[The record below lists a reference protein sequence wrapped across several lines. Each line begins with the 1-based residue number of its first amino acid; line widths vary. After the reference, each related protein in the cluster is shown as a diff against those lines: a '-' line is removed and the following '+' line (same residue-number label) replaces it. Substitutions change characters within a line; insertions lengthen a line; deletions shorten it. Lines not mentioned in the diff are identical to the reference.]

1 MSIARPL
8 PTPMLLLGALLL
20 AACGGDGSD
29 SAGEAGTTEPT
40 SDSTPDTLPDTD
52 TGTEAPTDSATDT
65 GTLDTGTI
73 DTGTTPTGPTL
84 DPDVATY
91 VPAGWPP
98 PQPARVIFLGDSI
111 TDGAGVTDQNTAYPK
126 LLVDNDDASWPDHAE
141 ADLEA
146 RWPGIE
152 VIDVA
157 RGGATTE
164 TVLQSQLPA
173 IEAALGGPVSGPT
186 LVVGTIGGNDITNVL
201 FSFGNLSN
209 EAPGIIERV
218 DEIAEWFDNDAL
230 FPDGAYVYMTNVY
243 EPTDAEGRA
252 SECFFGLDLSNVQPT
267 FDLIND
273 GTLALAQANE
283 WSWVDLRGH
292 FLGHGYNHDDPTIAA
307 YHPEDPTLW
316 LARDCIHP
324 NARGHHEVRRLFL
337 AAIDNQPLL
346 LDDNEAP

>member
-111 TDGAGVTDQNTAYPK
+111 TDGVGVANQDLAYPS
-126 LLVDNDDASWPDHAE
+126 LLVSNDDATWPDHLDG
-141 ADLEA
+141 DLSS

-157 RGGATTE
+157 RSGATTE
-164 TVLQSQLPA
+164 TVLAGQLPA
-173 IEAALGGPVSGPT
+173 IEAALGGPPVGPT
-186 LVVGTIGGNDITNVL
+186 LVVGTVGGNDVSGTI
-201 FSFGNLSN
+201 FGFGNLEE
-209 EAPGIIERV
+209 EAPKIVDRV
-218 DEIAEWFDNDAL
+218 DDIAAWFADPAR
-230 FPDGAYVYMTNVY
+230 FPDGAYVYLTNVY
-243 EPTDAEGRA
+243 EPTDAEGQA
-252 SECFFGLDLSNVQPT
+252 DECFFGLNLSNIQPT
-267 FDLIND
+267 FEAINAD
-273 GTLALAQANE
+273 MRVRAEQN
-283 WSWVDLRGH
+283 SWAMVDLRGH
-292 FLGHGYNHDDPTIAA
+292 FKGHGFNHDDPKIAA
-307 YHPEDPTLW
+307 YHADDPTLW
-316 LARDCIHP
+316 LSRDCIHP
-324 NARGHHEVRRLFL
+324 NQRGHHEVRRLFL
-337 AAIDNQPLL
+337 AAIDALPLRST
-346 LDDNEAP
+346 P